1 MFDRGIIMNEYIKY
15 VDFTTIPEEVLMT
28 PQQIIDAPYYAHNE
42 KFEAMRHPFAKA
54 NYFRKRVNPELKE
67 WLLTTF
73 TDKLGVFS
81 AAYIIF
87 NAHMAPHKDIRNM
100 TYNYVIDAGGD
111 DIVTSVY
118 SGNLRDKN
126 LDVWNSIRT
135 DVENLKDHTEIELLE
150 SLIIEPKRWCSLRT
164 DMLHS
169 VYGTQVRPRIIL
181 SVVPESAVPVPND
194 PLLAENIKSWFDG
207 W

>member
-1 MFDRGIIMNEYIKY
+1 MNEYIKY
-15 VDFTTIPEEVLMT
+15 VDFPSIPNEILLE
-28 PQQIIDAPYYAHNE
+28 PHQIIDAPYYAHNE
-42 KFEAMRHPFAKA
+42 KFEAMRHPFAKE

-67 WLLTTF
+67 WLLNTF

-81 AAYIIF
+81 SAYIIF
-87 NAHMAPHKDIRNM
+87 NAHMAPHKDVRNM

-111 DIVTSVY
+111 DIATSIY
-118 SGNLRDKN
+118 KGNVVNKEKSFDT
-126 LDVWNSIRT
+126 WNSVRT
-135 DVENLKDHTEIELLE
+135 DFENLQENEDVVLLE
-150 SLIIEPKRWCSLRT
+150 SLVIEPKRWCSLRT

-181 SVVPESAVPVPND
+181 SVVPESAVPVPKD
-194 PLLAENIKSWFDG
+194 PVLAENIKSWFNG